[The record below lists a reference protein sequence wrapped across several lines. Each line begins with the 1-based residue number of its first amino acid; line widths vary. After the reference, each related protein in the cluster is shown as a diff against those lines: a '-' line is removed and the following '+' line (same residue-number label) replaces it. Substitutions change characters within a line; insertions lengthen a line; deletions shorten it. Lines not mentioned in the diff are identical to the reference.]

1 MIVRVD
7 DNDYVGN
14 HVYNYLREY
23 LYDNVGL
30 FYIEQS
36 KRPNLI
42 CRPNEIIWQSQR
54 ITFPTP
60 YGQYYC
66 FYDETVKHVLKDGYY
81 ETIYIMDLCKNV
93 VNMILNRPVNI
104 VIERF
109 TEIPAKDRLNKN
121 SKFGLVRNGFGD
133 NMAYYARDISE
144 GVFTVVL
151 NNKYKKSVYNM
162 ECGQLPNNLLK
173 FKCNRVL
180 TSPRLPV
187 VKRGFE
193 PNDGNLRRM
202 FLKNNPK
209 FLLESIAEYKYP
221 HSKIIGYSVLGIRFF
236 YVSCNP
242 VGNICSNSFVQLKY
256 LMDGITDFIR
266 NHDKLVLMI
275 DDWRFLRLF
284 IVMFYDI
291 LQKKRVIILNNIDI
305 NDVHEL
311 LRIGINSK
319 DFFHTYSGFYTLMDS
334 SRR

>member
-7 DNDYVGN
+7 DSDYVGN

-93 VNMILNRPVNI
+93 LNMILNRPVNI
-104 VIERF
+104 VVERF

-133 NMAYYARDISE
+133 NMAYYARDTSE

-180 TSPRLPV
+180 TSPRLSV
-187 VKRGFE
+187 SKRCLG

-202 FLKNNPK
+202 FLKNNPN

-242 VGNICSNSFVQLKY
+242 VGEICSNSFVQLKY

-266 NHDKLVLMI
+266 NHDKLILMI

-291 LQKKRVIILNNIDI
+291 LQKKRVIILNNISI

>member
-7 DNDYVGN
+7 DCDYVGN

-36 KRPNLI
+36 KKPNLI

-60 YGQYYC
+60 YGQFYC
-66 FYDETVKHVLKDGYY
+66 FYDETVKHVLKDEYY

-104 VIERF
+104 VVERF

-144 GVFTVVL
+144 GIFTVVL
-151 NNKYKKSVYNM
+151 NNPAHKT

-187 VKRGFE
+187 SKRNLGHY
-193 PNDGNLRRM
+193 DKKLRRM
-202 FLKNNPK
+202 FLRNNSK
-209 FLLESIAEYKYP
+209 FLLESISEYKYP

-242 VGNICSNSFVQLKY
+242 VGQICSNSFVQLKY
-256 LMDGITDFIR
+256 LTDGITDFIR

-291 LQKKRVIILNNIDI
+291 LQKKRVVVLNNIGT

-319 DFFHTYSGFYTLMDS
+319 NFFHTYSEFYTLMDS